1 MGTTKYKALA
11 LDLDGTLMD
20 SNKRLSEVNRQAIWA
35 AIDAKIAVIL
45 ASGRPLFGVQPVAEQ
60 LELEKRGGFILA
72 YNGGNIWDC
81 KAHKLVYKKEIPSN
95 CITNIC
101 EVANEFDVAPLT
113 YYGDKIISEK
123 AHDEYVVK
131 EAFCNNAEVI
141 QIDDIPAFVD
151 YPVAKLLIVGEHK
164 KLLPVRDKLLN
175 LNGNELD
182 IFFSEDYFLE
192 IVPKNIRKDAS
203 IDTLLLHLG
212 IRQSELIA
220 CGDGLNDI
228 SMIQYA
234 GLGVAMKNAY
244 PDVKEIADYIAPSND
259 ENGVA
264 EVIKKFI
271 L

>member
-1 MGTTKYKALA
+1 MGITKYKALA

-20 SNKRLSEVNRQAIWA
+20 SNKRLSEANKQAIWA
-35 AIDAKIAVIL
+35 AIDAKTAVIL
-45 ASGRPLFGVQPVAEQ
+45 ASGRPLFGVQPVAEL
-60 LELEKRGGFILA
+60 LELDKRGGFILA

-81 KAHKLVYKKEIPSN
+81 KARKLVYKKEIPSN

-123 AHDEYVVK
+123 AHDEYVIK
-131 EAFCNNAEVI
+131 EAFCNNAEVM

-164 KLLPVRDKLLN
+164 KLLPAR
-175 LNGNELD
+175 
-182 IFFSEDYFLE
+182 
-192 IVPKNIRKDAS
+192 
-203 IDTLLLHLG
+203 DTLLLHVG

-228 SMIQYA
+228 SMLQYA

-244 PDVKEIADYIAPSND
+244 PEVKEIADYIAPSND

-264 EVIKKFI
+264 QVIKKFI

>member
-1 MGTTKYKALA
+1 M
-11 LDLDGTLMD
+11 
-20 SNKRLSEVNRQAIWA
+20 
-35 AIDAKIAVIL
+35 
-45 ASGRPLFGVQPVAEQ
+45 
-60 LELEKRGGFILA
+60 
-72 YNGGNIWDC
+72 
-81 KAHKLVYKKEIPSN
+81 KLQ
-95 CITNIC
+95 T
-101 EVANEFDVAPLT
+101 LT

-123 AHDEYVVK
+123 AHDEYVIK
-131 EAFCNNAEVI
+131 EAFCNNAEVM

-164 KLLPVRDKLLN
+164 KLLPARDKLLN

-192 IVPKNIRKDAS
+192 IVPKNIRKDVS

-271 L
+271 LQK